1 MNFHMY
7 SVVYRSSDSIQVYNG
22 ADSNPPVQA
31 SPLVATV
38 SCSSSISDFRQFLP
52 LEYESLL
59 GGAQAWTGIVVWVT
73 QPLANDMTIRG
84 TVNMTVWMNAPQP
97 EVRMSAY
104 ALGMA
109 EANAG
114 ALKLVG
120 EPVYGY
126 GASNGSILGPSPQ
139 PYQVALSVDRALTKG
154 NIIAFVVAVA
164 ATTQGW
170 RYEVHFDSPSMNSHV
185 MLPVV
190 VAVPVAEFAKM
201 PAVVTLSVV
210 FLVLIMSRRTKRR
223 ETDN

>member
-31 SPLVATV
+31 SPLIATV
-38 SCSSSISDFRQFLP
+38 SCSSSITDLRQFLP
-52 LEYESLL
+52 LEYEALL
-59 GGAQAWTGIVVWVT
+59 MGSQAWTGIVVWVT
-73 QPLANDMTIRG
+73 QPLASDMTIRG

-97 EVRMSAY
+97 EVSKSAY

-114 ALKLVG
+114 ALKLMG

-126 GASNGSILGPSPQ
+126 RASNESILGPSPQ
-139 PYQVALSVDRALTKG
+139 PYQVALSVDRTLAKG

-170 RYEVHFDSPSMNSHV
+170 RYQVYFDSQSMNSHV
-185 MLPVV
+185 TLPIMA
-190 VAVPVAEFAKM
+190 AVPIDEFGQV
-201 PAVVTLSVV
+201 PAVVAMCVVIPLLILS
-210 FLVLIMSRRTKRR
+210 RQTRKR
-223 ETDN
+223 ESP